1 MLLLEHVLMS
11 VEELRKM
18 QVTLIG
24 MDEEEV
30 DARRSVSPTPKTSS
44 SAMPVT
50 LSTPLSAI
58 G

>member
-1 MLLLEHVLMS
+1 MS

-30 DARRSVSPTPKTSS
+30 DARRSVSPSPKTSS